1 MEESFL
7 SRGML
12 VKDFIQ
18 SKYMFTHYGPIWITA
33 LDKFLKSVE
42 KARTKRDSFEEVKLD
57 ETGVR
62 EGRVDM

>member
-7 SRGML
+7 SSGML

-33 LDKFLKSVE
+33 LDKFLKSI
-42 KARTKRDSFEEVKLD
+42 KRLGQKEIASRK
-57 ETGVR
+57 
-62 EGRVDM
+62 